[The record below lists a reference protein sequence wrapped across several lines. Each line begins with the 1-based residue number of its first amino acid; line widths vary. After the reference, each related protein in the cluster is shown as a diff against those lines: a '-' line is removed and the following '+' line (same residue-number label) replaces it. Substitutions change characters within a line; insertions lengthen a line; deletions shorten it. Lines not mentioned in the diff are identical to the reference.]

1 MSFVGG
7 FRGLAAPACKL
18 ILKLLIA
25 VCVCLSL
32 LGLAPGGNLSE
43 LELNPMMGVMKDTG
57 GQQSRFKW
65 MMEGHS
71 PAPSPPDTTLHKN
84 GAPTD
89 GLSNYFCKG
98 KKK

>member
-1 MSFVGG
+1 
-7 FRGLAAPACKL
+7 
-18 ILKLLIA
+18 
-25 VCVCLSL
+25 
-32 LGLAPGGNLSE
+32 
-43 LELNPMMGVMKDTG
+43 MMGVMKDTG

-98 KKK
+98 KKKKKNENHNFLFSLFFGTHIPQAVDNLVETH